1 MANCCVR
8 HIELIRWNK
17 TTIFI
22 HQNNSIN
29 TWQIVLHILLY
40 AQMRYLP
47 CSTHPALLPKIK
59 HKELNSYIV
68 VQHNNIYSCRINI
81 VLLHKVQR
89 QLMRV
94 MMYRPFSKSY
104 MIFVLGFLHLD
115 TKSTPH
121 KRNIPSTANNG
132 LLLWVDSAAV
142 CNGFKLV
149 FCISVMKAPRAH
161 STWMSPTWF
170 EYSILIRRKLN

>member
-1 MANCCVR
+1 MTICSTHHSSIRTN
-8 HIELIRWNK
+8 EL
-17 TTIFI
+17 
-22 HQNNSIN
+22 SS
-29 TWQIVLHILLY
+29 
-40 AQMRYLP
+40 
-47 CSTHPALLPKIK
+47 CSTHPALLPKDRTQRI
-59 HKELNSYIV
+59 ELVHRCTTQHLFMSY
-68 VQHNNIYSCRINI
+68 NF
-81 VLLHKVQR
+81 VLLHKIQR

-132 LLLWVDSAAV
+132 LLLWVDSAVV

-161 STWMSPTWF
+161 ST
-170 EYSILIRRKLN
+170 

>member
-1 MANCCVR
+1 MWDISSSLDETKQLYLFTKIIQLTHDKLFHTFFYTHKCAIF
-8 HIELIRWNK
+8 HAPP
-17 TTIFI
+17 TT
-22 HQNNSIN
+22 
-29 TWQIVLHILLY
+29 
-40 AQMRYLP
+40 
-47 CSTHPALLPKIK
+47 ALLPKIK

-121 KRNIPSTANNG
+121 KRNIPSKANNG
-132 LLLWVDSAAV
+132 LLLWVDSAAL
-142 CNGFKLV
+142 CNGLKLV

-161 STWMSPTWF
+161 STWTSPTWF